1 MSDVCPSCD
10 LSCGEFKV
18 GRVVYN
24 FHGYHA
30 NSLKIS
36 ESRPLAGLG
45 LSL

>member
-1 MSDVCPSCD
+1 MLDVYPSCD
-10 LSCGEFKV
+10 LSCGEFKM

-36 ESRPLAGLG
+36 ESHPLTGLG
-45 LSL
+45 LIL